1 MKSGREFVRRGD
13 EAGGIRRWR
22 TAALA
27 SGVLACA
34 AAVAAEAQI
43 AAKAEAMQ
51 AAVAI
56 DQTLSRMTLALV
68 DPISYSLIGVVVA
81 WAAFLFCGY
90 GLMSKRHPMSYLVLV
105 IGRLGRSVRDLH
117 HRRFDQS
124 FFGGHRGQQCA
135 AGRCPEGRR
144 VGCGAGGRSPVG

>member
-1 MKSGREFVRRGD
+1 
-13 EAGGIRRWR
+13 
-22 TAALA
+22 
-27 SGVLACA
+27 
-34 AAVAAEAQI
+34 
-43 AAKAEAMQ
+43 MQ

-90 GLMSKRHPMSYLVLV
+90 GLMSKRHPMSYLALV

-124 FFGGHRGQQCA
+124 FFGVFVVSNAPLVDVLKAVELAVEPGGGHR
-135 AGRCPEGRR
+135 
-144 VGCGAGGRSPVG
+144 